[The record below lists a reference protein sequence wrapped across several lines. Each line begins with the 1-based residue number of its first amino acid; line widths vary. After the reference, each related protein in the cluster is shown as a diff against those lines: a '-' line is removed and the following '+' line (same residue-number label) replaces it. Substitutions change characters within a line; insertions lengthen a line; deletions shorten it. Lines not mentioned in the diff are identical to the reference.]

1 MELCINILIAISC
14 ILILIGVISSL
25 VILMLELIDNVMDN

>member
-14 ILILIGVISSL
+14 ILILIGLISSL
-25 VILMLELIDNVMDN
+25 VILMLELINNMMDN